1 MSIYEKD
8 RISGSVLPEA
18 VEHSEVLDVLENDD
32 VELVEGGA
40 IVTVTVEV
48 AEMTRVCSSVLIQP
62 VPKYAV
68 TTVL

>member
-18 VEHSEVLDVLENDD
+18 VEDSEVLDVLENDD

-40 IVTVTVEV
+40 IVAVTVEV
-48 AEMTRVCSSVLIQP
+48 AEMTIVCSFVLIQL

-68 TTVL
+68 TIVL